1 MLSNLDLEE
10 LAKHYELPLIEVTMK
25 DELGN
30 KLKNGNYIVNLQS
43 STQGN
48 GTHWT
53 ALKVFNKNTVFFDS
67 FGVWPSEEIKTFV
80 KTRPNTKLGFS
91 TKEIQDFK
99 SDNCGYFCLAFL
111 LFLQQ
116 SKKNMYDATNDFADH
131 FSEDTTMNDNILKS
145 FFKNSKNPPDK
156 IKRLLREKC

>member
-1 MLSNLDLEE
+1 MLSNIDLEE
-10 LAKHYELPLIEVTMK
+10 LAKHYNLPIVEITMK

-43 STQGN
+43 SSDGN

-53 ALKVFNKNTVFFDS
+53 ALKVSNKQSVYFDS
-67 FGVWPSEEIKTFV
+67 FGVWPSEEIKEFV
-80 KTRPNTKLGFS
+80 KRRKNTKLAFS

-99 SDNCGYFCLAFL
+99 SENCGYFCLAFL
-111 LFLQQ
+111 LFLQH
-116 SKKNMYDATNDFADH
+116 SKKNMYDATNDFTSN
-131 FSEDTTMNDNILKS
+131 FSDDTKENDNILKS
-145 FFKNSKNPPDK
+145 FFSNCKNPPEK